1 MGVISFQNEI
11 PTELIRLIIF
21 KTIRLIFKTLDN
33 LFVKLSPVPHS
44 FYRVCNCSLPIPFT
58 RGCGLE
64 RKKVIFGFF
73 LYVSGTIV
81 QQLHFLTFA
90 CCYGFHTHRIDCI
103 VRSEKVTIYCMFF
116 YPSHT
121 KVALPYGVRLFGNN
135 KFVLVNYWFLL
146 DQIFI
151 AISRLLY
158 IHKANYLYLLAVAD
172 SNVDSRSR
180 MKGSA

>member
-1 MGVISFQNEI
+1 MGNIFQGTFYQNLGFFLTLYYTNGFPLFAIPLNCTNAPCTFFNLWNLWLQMGVISFQNEI
-11 PTELIRLIIF
+11 PTDLIRLIIF

-81 QQLHFLTFA
+81 QQLHYFN
-90 CCYGFHTHRIDCI
+90 I
-103 VRSEKVTIYCMFF
+103 
-116 YPSHT
+116 
-121 KVALPYGVRLFGNN
+121 
-135 KFVLVNYWFLL
+135 
-146 DQIFI
+146 
-151 AISRLLY
+151 RLLLRFPHASY
-158 IHKANYLYLLAVAD
+158 RLYRTLRKSNHLLHVLL
-172 SNVDSRSR
+172 S
-180 MKGSA
+180 KP